1 MRALVQLVFLSMIMV
16 GAAYK
21 QAATQS
27 NTAGNVTVA
36 PAQAAQPAASTIP
49 LTDHET
55 AQYRSA
61 QIRVVKAQI
70 AIAADPLWKEL
81 QSAQAELNAL
91 PGTFISSRK
100 LEPGTHGL
108 CDGPVKGEH
117 TCDGL
122 VEGQLGI
129 GTLPSAT
136 VAKPAADA
144 KK

>member
-1 MRALVQLVFLSMIMV
+1 MTSKFTVFTMLALV
-16 GAAYK
+16 AASLA
-21 QAATQS
+21 QAPTPPNS
-27 NTAGNVTVA
+27 AGNVTVA
-36 PAQAAQPAASTIP
+36 QGSPATATIP

-81 QSAQAELNAL
+81 QAAQAELNSL
-91 PGTFISSRK
+91 PAQFITGHK
-100 LEPGTHGL
+100 LDAGTHGL

-117 TCDGL
+117 ACDGL
-122 VEGQLGI
+122 VAGQLGI
-129 GTLPSAT
+129 GTLTP
-136 VAKPAADA
+136 VPAAPVV

>member
-1 MRALVQLVFLSMIMV
+1 MTSKFTVFTMSTLV
-16 GAAYK
+16 AASLA
-21 QAATQS
+21 QTPTPP
-27 NTAGNVTVA
+27 NTTPA
-36 PAQAAQPAASTIP
+36 PALPAASAIP

-81 QSAQAELNAL
+81 QAAQAELNAL
-91 PGTFISSRK
+91 PGTFIASHK
-100 LEPGTHGL
+100 LDTATHGL

-117 TCDGL
+117 ACDGL

-129 GTLPSAT
+129 GTLAT
-136 VAKPAADA
+136 VPAVKPAPDV